1 MKNKVQV
8 IAFLLIIIILMNIV
22 SLCTYNVEA
31 VTQSTSSDLSTL
43 DNSKYPKIKEMI
55 ENLKNEHPNWNFKIL
70 YTGIDWEEVIA
81 NEYTGHGKSPSNL
94 IAKSDSYKGDWICS
108 ICGDRVYDS
117 GSWRCASKSAIKY
130 MMDPRASLNS
140 SDVFQFLELSYGDE
154 SNYSRDAL
162 KQMVKGTFLDN
173 DSYVDTIMNS
183 CKNYNTNPYYIIVR
197 MIQEQG
203 QNGSTLCKGQGYNG
217 QYEGYYNVF
226 NIGATGSGKDNVILN
241 GLKKAQD
248 YGWTSMELSINGGIE
263 IVSKQY
269 IGRGQNTIYLQKFDV
284 DNSDDTMYSHQYM
297 QNVMAAQSEGN
308 TLRKKI
314 GDTEKTFT
322 FIIPV
327 YENMPVEISPRP
339 STEVPQVEGEQVRVN
354 TTTTLKLRKEPRKDA
369 EEIGKM
375 YDGEIVVRLEMATEK
390 IDGTYWDKIQRSN
403 GVVGY
408 SARCTF
414 DYEDTYK
421 EYLVHVSGEP
431 HYSSNTQAPAEPKKA
446 DLDKDGVID
455 STDLLYVKKY
465 LLGQI
470 NFDDTQ
476 KMAAD
481 INKDGEIDS
490 TDLLYVKKYL
500 LGQIEL

>member
-1 MKNKVQV
+1 MKKEIKI
-8 IAFLLIIIILMNIV
+8 IAFLLITIIFINII

-31 VTQSTSSDLSTL
+31 VTQSTSSDISAL

-81 NEYTGHGKSPSNL
+81 KEYTGHGKSPSNL

-117 GSWRCASKSAIKY
+117 GNWRCASKSAIKY
-130 MMDPRASLNS
+130 MMDPRASLNT

-154 SNYSRDAL
+154 SNYSRDDL

-183 CKNYNTNPYYIIVR
+183 CKTYNTNPYYIIAR
-197 MIQEQG
+197 IIQEQG
-203 QNGSTLCKGQGYNG
+203 KNGSTLVKGQGYNG
-217 QYEGYYNVF
+217 EYVGYYNVF
-226 NIGATGSGKDNVILN
+226 NIGATGDGTANVLLN
-241 GLKKAQD
+241 GLNYAKGK
-248 YGWTSMELSINGGIE
+248 GWTSMELSLDGGIQ
-263 IVSKQY
+263 IIAKNY
-269 IGRGQNTIYLQKFDV
+269 INVGQNTLYLQKFDV
-284 DNSDDTMYSHQYM
+284 DNSDNKMYSHQYM
-297 QNVMAAQSEGN
+297 QNVMAAQSEGS
-308 TLRKKI
+308 TLKKYI
-314 GDTEKTFT
+314 GDIEKSFT

-327 YENMPVEISPRP
+327 YENMPVETSPRP
-339 STEVPQVEGEQVRVN
+339 STEEPKVEGEQVRVN
-354 TTTTLKLRKEPRKDA
+354 TTTSLKLRKEPRKDA

-375 YDGEIVVRLEMATEK
+375 YDGEIVTRLEMATQK

-431 HYSSNTQAPAEPKKA
+431 HYGNTETPAEPKKA
-446 DLDKDGVID
+446 DLDKDGLID
-455 STDLLYVKKY
+455 STDLLYIKKY

-470 NFDDTQ
+470 NFDDAQ

-481 INKDGEIDS
+481 INKDGAIDS